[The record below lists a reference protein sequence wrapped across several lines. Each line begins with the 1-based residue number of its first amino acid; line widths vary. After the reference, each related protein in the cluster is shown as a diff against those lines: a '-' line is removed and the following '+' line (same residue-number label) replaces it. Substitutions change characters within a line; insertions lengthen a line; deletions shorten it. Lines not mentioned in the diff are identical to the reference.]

1 MCGTSVHG
9 GAPRIAAI
17 GIWWSG
23 RGAIIAQE
31 RRTDAFPGRT
41 KTLTISNEPARL
53 AALNRYR
60 ILDTEPERAF
70 DDLTMLASHIC
81 GTPMALITLVD
92 ADRQWFK
99 SRIGITASETSRTV
113 SFCAHAIKQRDLF
126 IIPDAR
132 ADERLRDNPLVTGE
146 PHIRFYAGAPL
157 ITPDGYA
164 LGALCVVD
172 RVTRTLTPQQIDALD
187 ALRRQVQSQLEL
199 RRHVFD
205 LEQALAERNHAQA
218 QQAQLIDGLREAH
231 DNVRRLSAMMPFCST
246 CQFTMTIP
254 ADPSA
259 IPALT
264 DGVTHVLQEQHWSE
278 NDVMAVE
285 LALQEAVANAIRHG
299 CGGDPTKELQCSV
312 TCDESGEVVIT
323 VRDPGEGF
331 DHTAVANPLDPE
343 NILKPSGRGIFLING
358 LMDEVQ
364 FADGGRQVQMRK
376 KKA

>member
-1 MCGTSVHG
+1 
-9 GAPRIAAI
+9 
-17 GIWWSG
+17 
-23 RGAIIAQE
+23 
-31 RRTDAFPGRT
+31 
-41 KTLTISNEPARL
+41 LTIVNEPARL
-53 AALNRYR
+53 AALHRYR
-60 ILDTEPERAF
+60 ILDTAPERAF

-99 SRIGITASETSRTV
+99 SRIGITPSETSRTI
-113 SFCAHAIKQRDLF
+113 SFCAHAIRQGDLF

-132 ADERLRDNPLVTGE
+132 KDERLRDNPLVTGD

-157 ITPDGYA
+157 VTPDGHA
-164 LGALCVVD
+164 LGTLCVVD
-172 RVTRTLTPQQIDALD
+172 RVTRTLTPRQIEALD
-187 ALRRQVQSQLEL
+187 ALRRQVESQLEL

-205 LEQALAERNHAQA
+205 LEQAVAERDRAQA
-218 QQAQLIDGLREAH
+218 QQTKLIGELRAAH
-231 DNVRRLSAMMPFCST
+231 DSVRRLSAMMPFCST

-264 DGVTHVLQEQHWSE
+264 DGVTHVLQEKHWSE
-278 NDVMAVE
+278 DDVMAVE

-299 CGGDPTKELQCSV
+299 CGGDRTKKLQCSV
-312 TCDESGEVVIT
+312 ACDESGEVVIT
-323 VRDPGEGF
+323 VRDPGTGF
-331 DHTAVANPLDPE
+331 DHTTVANPLHPE

-358 LMDEVQ
+358 LMDDVQ
-364 FADGGRQVQMRK
+364 FADGGREVQMRK